1 MFNPLD
7 SSSVQSAYG
16 GTRFSGGQK
25 EEQDAMGRL
34 GQSLYDGLAD
44 VDAAQSAADHR
55 LRAAKLAHE
64 YRKKQSGGGGGGG
77 FLSGLLGGA
86 ASLIPGVG
94 AVAGPIVS
102 AATSRIFG

>member
-16 GTRFSGGQK
+16 GTRFSGGRK
-25 EEQDAMGRL
+25 EEQDAM
-34 GQSLYDGLAD
+34 AD
-44 VDAAQSAADHR
+44 FGDSYLMGGMGVRAAGDAAKNRVEAAR
-55 LRAAKLAHE
+55 RAHE